1 MLEDTMESMDDQ
13 EELEDAAQEEVD
25 KILFEVTS
33 GKNLFSN
40 IIYKMNKILNIDY
53 IR

>member
-1 MLEDTMESMDDQ
+1 MLEDTFESMDDQ

-33 GKNLFSN
+33 GK
-40 IIYKMNKILNIDY
+40 KDRKISIGRKPLQ
-53 IR
+53 